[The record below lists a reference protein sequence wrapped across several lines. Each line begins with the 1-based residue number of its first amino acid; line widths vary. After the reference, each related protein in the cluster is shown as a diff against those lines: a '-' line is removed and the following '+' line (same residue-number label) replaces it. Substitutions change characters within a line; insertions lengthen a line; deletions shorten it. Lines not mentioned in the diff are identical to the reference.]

1 MSKET
6 AYQMTSI
13 LEGTVKR
20 GTAKDLRELNLD
32 LGGKTGTTNKNTDTW
47 FVGFSSNYVIGVYVG
62 YDEPSS
68 LGKYETGSRTAM
80 PIFKDFVKNSV
91 KKENARPFKVPQ
103 GIKMLV
109 VNSSSGKRASYNDES
124 IIIEAFKEKDLV
136 NNKIQYGN
144 IDYISKEN
152 IYKFY

>member
-1 MSKET
+1 MK
-6 AYQMTSI
+6 Q
-13 LEGTVKR
+13 
-20 GTAKDLRELNLD
+20 D
-32 LGGKTGTTNKNTDTW
+32 LGL
-47 FVGFSSNYVIGVYVG
+47 
-62 YDEPSS
+62 PCLS
-68 LGKYETGSRTAM
+68 LR
-80 PIFKDFVKNSV
+80 ILLKNSV